1 MEQWLPLIFLVVGLL
16 IGFIGAWFLAKFK
29 FSAEAVTA
37 DELAEKYVS
46 KDAYLSLQE
55 QADLFREDLREKEI
69 DLRTTE
75 SALATAKESFKNLEV
90 KITTQQE
97 DFNQL
102 RQRSQVEFEN
112 IANRL
117 LEEKSEKFI
126 AQNQRQMQDVL
137 APLREKVKDFEENI
151 DKKFLEEAKDMV
163 SLKKEIEQLRDLNI
177 QLSGDAQN
185 LVSALKGDNKT
196 QGDWGEFRL
205 EMLLEK
211 AGLTNGVHYS
221 TQSSYRDRDG
231 KQKRPDFIINLPDEK
246 HLVIDSKVSLVA
258 YERYFNAD
266 NDAERQQFLKQHCE
280 SLRSHIKDLHSKN
293 YQHLYQIN
301 SPDYLMLFVPIEP
314 AFSVAV
320 THDSRLFLD
329 ALDKNIVLVTTST
342 LLATMRTVSFIWK
355 QEKQKR
361 SVLEIARQ
369 SGFLYDKF
377 VNFVEDLKAIG
388 VRLDSAQGAY
398 HDAMNKLTNARRP
411 SDTLIGKA
419 QKIKE
424 LGAKTSK
431 SLPKEMVRAVK
442 EMEEEESNTLEEA
455 DNGMGTII

>member
-1 MEQWLPLIFLVVGLL
+1 MEQWLPLIFLIIGLL
-16 IGFIGAWFLAKFK
+16 IGFIAAWFLAKFK

-55 QADLFREDLREKEI
+55 QADLFREDLKEKEME
-69 DLRTTE
+69 LRAAE
-75 SALATAKESFKNLEV
+75 SAMATAQESFRNLEQKLAT
-90 KITTQQE
+90 QQD

-102 RQRSQVEFEN
+102 RQRSQIEFEN

-117 LEEKSEKFI
+117 LEEKSQKFV
-126 AQNQRQMQDVL
+126 AQNQRQLQDVL

-151 DKKFLEEAKDMV
+151 DKKFLEEAKDVV
-163 SLKKEIEQLRDLNI
+163 SLKKEIEQLRDLNV

-185 LVSALKGDNKT
+185 LVAALKGDNKT

-205 EMLLEK
+205 EVLLEK
-211 AGLTNGVHYS
+211 AGLVNGIHYT
-221 TQSSYRDRDG
+221 TQSSFKDHQG
-231 KQKRPDFIINLPDEK
+231 NQKRPDFIINLPEDK

-258 YERYFNAD
+258 YERYFNAE
-266 NDAERQQFLKQHCE
+266 NEAEKKQYLKQHCD
-280 SLRSHIKDLHSKN
+280 SLRAHIKDLNSKN

-314 AFSVAV
+314 AFSVA
-320 THDSRLFLD
+320 TQADGRLFLD
-329 ALDKNIVLVTTST
+329 ALDRNIVIVTTST

-411 SDTLIGKA
+411 GDTLIGKA

-431 SLPKEMVRAVK
+431 SLPKEMIRGL
-442 EMEEEESNTLEEA
+442 EDEEEELDALDE
-455 DNGMGTII
+455 GHGIII

>member
-1 MEQWLPLIFLVVGLL
+1 MEQWLPLIFLMIGLL
-16 IGFIGAWFLAKFK
+16 IGFIAAWFLAKFK

-37 DELAEKYVS
+37 GELAEKYVS

-55 QADLFREDLREKEI
+55 QADLFREDLKEKEME
-69 DLRTTE
+69 LRTAE
-75 SALATAKESFKNLEV
+75 SAMATAQESFRNIEQRLAT
-90 KITTQQE
+90 QQT

-102 RQRSQVEFEN
+102 RQQSQIEFEN

-117 LEEKSEKFI
+117 LEEKSQKFV
-126 AQNQRQMQDVL
+126 AQNQRQLQDVL
-137 APLREKVKDFEENI
+137 APLKEKVKDFEENI

-163 SLKKEIEQLRDLNI
+163 SLKKEIEQLRDLNT

-185 LVSALKGDNKT
+185 LVAALKGDNKT

-205 EMLLEK
+205 EVLLEK
-211 AGLTNGVHYS
+211 AGLTNGIHYT
-221 TQSSYRDRDG
+221 TQASFKDDQG
-231 KQKRPDFIINLPDEK
+231 NQKRPDFIINLPEDK

-258 YERYFNAD
+258 YERYFNA
-266 NDAERQQFLKQHCE
+266 ESEVEKKQFLKQHCD
-280 SLRSHIKDLHSKN
+280 SLRAHIKDLNSKN

-314 AFSVAV
+314 AFSVAIQE
-320 THDSRLFLD
+320 DARLFLD
-329 ALDKNIVLVTTST
+329 ALDKNIVIVTTST

-388 VRLDSAQGAY
+388 MRLDSAQGAY
-398 HDAMNKLTNARRP
+398 HDAMNKLTDARRP
-411 SDTLIGKA
+411 GDTLIGKA

-431 SLPKEMVRAVK
+431 SLPKEMIQSL
-442 EMEEEESNTLEEA
+442 EEEEEMDAL
-455 DNGMGTII
+455 DGGHGIII